1 MNVTP
6 KIGVVLLGGDSF
18 CQKNVQKAPTKK
30 ILFCISEK
38 RKQNKS

>member
-30 ILFCISEK
+30 FFFAFLKNE
-38 RKQNKS
+38 NKTK